1 MSHTMTD
8 REYKSYTG
16 LNLVD
21 LKVILI
27 IPFAGDEDRKAYELY
42 WVLSSFIILESTMNL
57 YIIFCPIQHIG

>member
-8 REYKSYTG
+8 WEYKSYTG

-27 IPFAGDEDRKAYELY
+27 IPFAGDEDKKAYEL
-42 WVLSSFIILESTMNL
+42 
-57 YIIFCPIQHIG
+57 

>member
-1 MSHTMTD
+1 MTERQ

-27 IPFAGDEDRKAYELY
+27 IPFAGDEDKKH

-57 YIIFCPIQHIG
+57 YMIFCPIQYIGW

>member
-1 MSHTMTD
+1 MSHTMTERQ

-27 IPFAGDEDRKAYELY
+27 IPFAGDEDKKAYEL
-42 WVLSSFIILESTMNL
+42 
-57 YIIFCPIQHIG
+57 